1 MTNEIDGRVV
11 LITGASR
18 GLGRAMAA
26 AFAREGA
33 RLSLCARGKSEL
45 ERVVAEIR
53 GGGAEVLAIAADVG
67 SEVDQER
74 LVSLTFDRFGHIDVL
89 VNNASSLGP
98 SPLPLLADTDPLAF
112 AEVMGVNLYAP
123 LRLTQAVLGS
133 MLLRGSGLIV
143 NVSSDAAVNGYPGW
157 GAYSV
162 AKAGLDALT
171 RVWAAELEGTGVSI
185 LSVDPGDMD
194 TEMHRAAIP
203 DADPASLG
211 RPEEVAEAFVRIV
224 AAPPPGPRIEAGSVF
239 SLPRDGRGTS
249 QAAR

>member
-1 MTNEIDGRVV
+1 MTHAFDGRVV

-18 GLGRAMAA
+18 GLGRAMAM

-33 RLSLCARGKSEL
+33 RLSLCARGVADL
-45 ERVVAEIR
+45 DAVAAEIR
-53 GGGAEVLAIAADVG
+53 RGGADVLAIAADVA

-74 LVSLTFDRFGHIDVL
+74 LASLTLDRFGHVDVL
-89 VNNASSLGP
+89 INNASSLGP
-98 SPLPLLADTDPLAF
+98 TPLPLLADTDPMAF

-123 LRLTQAVLGS
+123 FRLTQAVLGS
-133 MLLRGSGLIV
+133 MLLRRSGLIV

-162 AKAGLDALT
+162 AKAGLDSLT

-211 RPEEVAEAFVRIV
+211 RPEDVAEAFVHIV
-224 AAPPPGPRIEAGSVF
+224 AAPPPGPRIEARSV
-239 SLPRDGRGTS
+239 LGLVG
-249 QAAR
+249 